1 MSTVMW
7 NVTYSISLTEL
18 KIQLNSLKVF
28 VIYVNFFKLAQKEEI
43 FHSKFKENKS
53 FANSKDKHL
62 KKL

>member
-1 MSTVMW
+1 MW

-18 KIQLNSLKVF
+18 KIQLNSLKIF

-43 FHSKFKENKS
+43 FYSKFKENKS
-53 FANSKDKHL
+53 FANSKDKYL

>member
-1 MSTVMW
+1 MK

-43 FHSKFKENKS
+43 FHSKFKENKG
-53 FANSKDKHL
+53 FANSKDI
-62 KKL
+62 